1 MAFDASEDAYIG
13 TLKFLESAPGTAEMK
28 SSQLS
33 ELEAVRSTVAE
44 VNAMR
49 SLPLRRSPVGQC
61 EAALVDRPGSVLAA
75 PRGM

>member
-1 MAFDASEDAYIG
+1 MVLDASENAYIS
-13 TLKFLESAPGTAEMK
+13 TLRLPESAPSTAELK

-33 ELEAVRSTVAE
+33 ELEVVRSTVAE

-49 SLPLRRSPVGQC
+49 SLPLRRSPVSPC
-61 EAALVDRPGSVLAA
+61 EAARVNYVGGVLAA

>member
-1 MAFDASEDAYIG
+1 MVFDASENAYIS
-13 TLKFLESAPGTAEMK
+13 TLKLPESAPGTAKMK

-49 SLPLRRSPVGQC
+49 SLPLRRSPVS
-61 EAALVDRPGSVLAA
+61 P
-75 PRGM
+75 